1 MSLVNQ
7 IPMQDNS
14 LIYITLTVIA
24 PNIVLLKRNSL
35 SYKIHTWLF
44 DKKTLLQHTTRNM
57 TDFTDWLEIHVD
69 DSGPWLHAAQEH
81 RSSPLRQYT
90 ISTGTQHQYPLS
102 VQQSSHDEHLQQVY
116 YAIMRY
122 SESVDK
128 SGRWFEMMAMISVML
143 GYRAG
148 AHHILWGVDSGLRRV
163 STHRLCLYI
172 IGWGWS

>member
-1 MSLVNQ
+1 MSTVELPFIQNTH
-7 IPMQDNS
+7 
-14 LIYITLTVIA
+14 LIV
-24 PNIVLLKRNSL
+24 
-35 SYKIHTWLF
+35 WQ
-44 DKKTLLQHTTRNM
+44 KTLLQHTTRNM

-148 AHHILWGVDSGLRRV
+148 AHHVLWGVDSGLGRV